1 MYTKNKPQHLT
12 AAMWSNEIMNAGVDH
27 MDKPLLF
34 YVKSKC
40 QDDLKPRERNTA
52 ICLNEEQLDLIDK
65 NSDKFEMDYDTFFQK
80 QILDQIEEFD
90 EIPSVK
96 KVIQE
101 YKENKANA

>member
-1 MYTKNKPQHLT
+1 
-12 AAMWSNEIMNAGVDH
+12 MWSNEIMNAGVDH

-52 ICLNEEQLDLIDK
+52 ICINEEQLNLIDEHK
-65 NSDKFEMDYDTFFQK
+65 EKFELDYDVWFQK
-80 QILDQIEEFD
+80 QILDQIEEFA

-96 KVIQE
+96 NIVE
-101 YKENKANA
+101 RYKAL

>member
-1 MYTKNKPQHLT
+1 
-12 AAMWSNEIMNAGVDH
+12 

-52 ICLNEEQLDLIDK
+52 ICLNEEQLNLIDT
-65 NSDKFEMDYDTFFQK
+65 NTDKFEIDYDTWFQK
-80 QILDQIEEFD
+80 QILDQIEEFS

-96 KVIQE
+96 DVVE
-101 YKENKANA
+101 RYKGVSA

>member
-1 MYTKNKPQHLT
+1 MD
-12 AAMWSNEIMNAGVDH
+12 AGVDH

-52 ICLNEEQLDLIDK
+52 ICLNEEQLNLIDT
-65 NSDKFEMDYDTFFQK
+65 NTDKFEIDYDTWFQK
-80 QILDQIEEFD
+80 QILDQIEEFS

-96 KVIQE
+96 DVVE
-101 YKENKANA
+101 RYKGVSA